1 MAIKLAMENNIF
13 GDINNDE
20 LVNILDV
27 ILVVNLVLTENYDQI
42 ADINS
47 DNEINILD
55 IVTIVNLILN

>member
-1 MAIKLAMENNIF
+1 MPVIQLLSIF
-13 GDINNDE
+13 K
-20 LVNILDV
+20 NILDV

-55 IVTIVNLILN
+55 VVAIVNLILN